1 MTSGEGAAARARSMG
16 ITATEVDGNDIVSVD
31 EITREYIANIRNGNG
46 PHLISFN
53 TYRLH
58 GHTASDP
65 ASYRAA
71 AEVEAA
77 WKEDPIE
84 RCSELLSRL
93 GISREILNEHRKIAL
108 EEMERVYKT
117 AKEAPW
123 PSDDNAFS
131 DVQDLGDP
139 REGAF

>member
-1 MTSGEGAAARARSMG
+1 MG
-16 ITATEVDGNDIVSVD
+16 IRHPIQPL
-31 EITREYIANIRNGNG
+31 R
-46 PHLISFN
+46 P
-53 TYRLH
+53 
-58 GHTASDP
+58 
-65 ASYRAA
+65 A

-117 AKEAPW
+117 ARKRRGPAMIMLFPMYKTLVIHAKEHF
-123 PSDDNAFS
+123 N
-131 DVQDLGDP
+131 G
-139 REGAF
+139 